1 MSGSTGEDPIAIK
14 QAPYDIISPLS
25 SFRSF
30 LLGVICVTEIFASNT
45 VFSSSKYD
53 GGEYKIL
60 CFSFFQLV

>member
-25 SFRSF
+25 SF